1 MNQNKQLGLFWDENL
16 LYFAE
21 SSSAA
26 DIIKSFTVPYTH
38 LEKNPLDE
46 IHPIASTIIDVF
58 KEQDISETTV
68 NLSLPAKN
76 IIFRSF
82 VIPWMQTSEIKEVVE
97 FEASKY
103 VPFAMDDLYYS
114 FHSSTFSE
122 EGIRRI
128 RISLVA
134 IKKLTLEKYTNIL
147 EQAFVEPDIIEPG
160 PLSLLRVLFNK
171 KFIKENQTI
180 AVVENSGFSSG
191 KIVIANEGIPQ
202 FVREFQLKTTT
213 STGKEVDPKELENS
227 LLNEIRMSLEY
238 FHRQNNQ
245 LKIEKILL
253 LSTAESNDFAKMIT
267 QELELEAEEVD
278 ISAVTNSLENNDI
291 GYINAFG
298 ISLAENMT
306 MPARF
311 YLHSNKPK
319 IVKTSKTPQKKEFNI
334 KAVVTVVVIC
344 IGLLGGAF
352 FLSNKSVSAVKNKL
366 YEVKQKLGTKTN
378 LTTSSFK
385 MKTNNLNKKL
395 ESLNSIRTEGK
406 TSMFLKSIPDAL
418 PSGTWITKI
427 TVIYPNTII
436 FSEKSS
442 NSGKKK
448 SSKSRRSKKTLKT
461 ASKEKE
467 DTPIT
472 TIDIEGYAYSKNT
485 FEQFGLVNALLKKLQ
500 IDKNYSDNFKKIILK
515 TMKSTTLDDYRVT
528 SFFIRCE

>member
-147 EQAFVEPDIIEPG
+147 EQAFVETDIIEPG
-160 PLSLLRVLFNK
+160 PLSLLRVFFNK
-171 KFIKENQTI
+171 KFVEEKQTI
-180 AVVENSGFSSG
+180 AIVENSGFSSG
-191 KIVIANEGIPQ
+191 KIIIANEGIPQ

-213 STGKEVDPKELENS
+213 STGKEVDPEALESS

-245 LKIEKILL
+245 LKIDKILL
-253 LSTAESNDFAKMIT
+253 LSTVQSNNFVKMLT
-267 QELELEAEEVD
+267 QELKVEAEEID

-291 GYINAFG
+291 GHINAFG
-298 ISLAENMT
+298 VSLAETAPMQAN
-306 MPARF
+306 F
-311 YLHSNKPK
+311 YLYSDKPK
-319 IVKTSKTPQKKEFNI
+319 AIKINKTPQKKELNI
-334 KAVVTVVVIC
+334 KAVITTSAIC
-344 IGLLGGAF
+344 VGLLGSVF

-366 YEVKQKLGTKTN
+366 SEIKQKLGTKAN
-378 LTTSSFK
+378 STTSSFK
-385 MKTNNLNKKL
+385 MKTNSLNKKL
-395 ESLNSIRTEGK
+395 VSLNSIRTEGK
-406 TSMFLKSIPDAL
+406 TSLFLKSIPDAL
-418 PSGTWITKI
+418 PTGTWITKI
-427 TVIYPNTII
+427 TVTYPDTII

-442 NSGKKK
+442 YSKKKK
-448 SSKSRRSKKTLKT
+448 SSKSRRSKKALKT
-461 ASKEKE
+461 TPKEKE

-472 TIDIEGYAYSKNT
+472 IIDIEGYAYSKNT
-485 FEQFGLVNALLKKLQ
+485 SEQFGLINDILKKLQ
-500 IDKNYSDNFKKIILK
+500 TDKNYSDNFKKIILK
-515 TMKSTTLDDYRVT
+515 TIKSRTIDAYRVT